1 MEVPEE
7 IDGKTM
13 YQILNMFVYDEL
25 EFWNMFLL
33 ICLGFT
39 LKPNKQVFFVL
50 IPFFFL
56 FQPTSNFRQKKDLKK
71 IV

>member
-39 LKPNKQVFFVL
+39 LKPNKQVFFCSYS
-50 IPFFFL
+50 IFFSF
-56 FQPTSNFRQKKDLKK
+56 PSH
-71 IV
+71 I